1 MNGDRPPSH
10 KRWIGAYYLRIGW
23 IDGAARASQSL
34 EQRVEGLSLLRLSRV
49 VKEQGEAN
57 LFGLCRAQETQGNKP
72 NISDCR
78 SRNSPA
84 AFDKGKNW
92 NAAFQTRIG
101 KNCQTT
107 KGAVVFWSKGNLN
120 GDVFW
125 YWKHAGACYRHSK
138 DHAGWPGLLSCT
150 RHKKTNQSGAVFLNS
165 LQETTA
171 YLLLFCTI
179 LHGKWGNP
187 TPFWSNPTPNP
198 TSESIFV
205 YWSFLLMV

>member
-1 MNGDRPPSH
+1 MKGDRPPSH

-49 VKEQGEAN
+49 VTEQGEAN

-84 AFDKGKNW
+84 AFDKGKNC

-125 YWKHAGACYRHSK
+125 YCKHAGTYYRDGK
-138 DHAGWPGLLSCT
+138 DNAGWPGLLSCT
-150 RHKKTNQSGAVFLNS
+150 RQKKTDQSSAVSLNS

-187 TPFWSNPTPNP
+187 TPF
-198 TSESIFV
+198 
-205 YWSFLLMV
+205 

>member
-1 MNGDRPPSH
+1 MKGDRPPSH

-49 VKEQGEAN
+49 VTEQGEAN

-92 NAAFQTRIG
+92 YAAFQTRIW
-101 KNCQTT
+101 KNCQTKKSVQLSFGPKAT
-107 KGAVVFWSKGNLN
+107 WMEMYFDIENMPVLATGIAKIMQ
-120 GDVFW
+120 
-125 YWKHAGACYRHSK
+125 AGLDCFPVPDKRKRIS
-138 DHAGWPGLLSCT
+138 PV
-150 RHKKTNQSGAVFLNS
+150 QF
-165 LQETTA
+165 
-171 YLLLFCTI
+171 
-179 LHGKWGNP
+179 P
-187 TPFWSNPTPNP
+187 
-198 TSESIFV
+198 
-205 YWSFLLMV
+205 